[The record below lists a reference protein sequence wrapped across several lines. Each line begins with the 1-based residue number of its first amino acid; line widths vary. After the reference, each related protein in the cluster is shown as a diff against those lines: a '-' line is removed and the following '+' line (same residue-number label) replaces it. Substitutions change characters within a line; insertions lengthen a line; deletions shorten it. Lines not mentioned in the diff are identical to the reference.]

1 MDKAAPQRAPSGGVV
16 KREVKDSVFSDLFG
30 IKRYLLQLY
39 RTLHPEDETTAED
52 DLVDVTIDNVLTD
65 DLYNDLSFMVGDRLM
80 VLVEAQST
88 WTANI
93 VVRAL
98 LYLAQV
104 WKDYFARTRADL
116 YHSGKVKLPKPELY
130 VIYTGERASRPG
142 ELSLSGEFFG
152 GERSAVE
159 VRIRMLYGEGG
170 GDIVSQYVAF
180 CRIFNEQ
187 ARLYGLTEKAL
198 RETIRLCRDRDVLK
212 EYLERRER
220 EVTKIMSLLFDQET
234 VTRIREER
242 LYREAMAE
250 GKVEGKAE
258 GKAEGKVE
266 GRAEGEAEG
275 KVQGSV
281 NTCRSFGLSYDET
294 VVKLAEMFGIPEDD
308 ARVQVARYWDARE
321 AAPAD

>member
-1 MDKAAPQRAPSGGVV
+1 M
-16 KREVKDSVFSDLFG
+16 
-30 IKRYLLQLY
+30 
-39 RTLHPEDETTAED
+39 
-52 DLVDVTIDNVLTD
+52 
-65 DLYNDLSFMVGDRLM
+65 
-80 VLVEAQST
+80 
-88 WTANI
+88 
-93 VVRAL
+93 
-98 LYLAQV
+98 
-104 WKDYFARTRADL
+104 
-116 YHSGKVKLPKPELY
+116 
-130 VIYTGERASRPG
+130 
-142 ELSLSGEFFG
+142 
-152 GERSAVE
+152 
-159 VRIRMLYGEGG
+159 
-170 GDIVSQYVAF
+170 AF

-198 RETIRLCRDRDVLK
+198 RETIRLCRDQDVLK

-250 GKVEGKAE
+250 GE
-258 GKAEGKVE
+258 AEGKVR

-281 NTCRSFGLSYDET
+281 NTCRSFGRSYDET

>member
-1 MDKAAPQRAPSGGVV
+1 M
-16 KREVKDSVFSDLFG
+16 
-30 IKRYLLQLY
+30 
-39 RTLHPEDETTAED
+39 
-52 DLVDVTIDNVLTD
+52 
-65 DLYNDLSFMVGDRLM
+65 
-80 VLVEAQST
+80 
-88 WTANI
+88 
-93 VVRAL
+93 
-98 LYLAQV
+98 
-104 WKDYFARTRADL
+104 
-116 YHSGKVKLPKPELY
+116 
-130 VIYTGERASRPG
+130 
-142 ELSLSGEFFG
+142 
-152 GERSAVE
+152 
-159 VRIRMLYGEGG
+159 
-170 GDIVSQYVAF
+170 AF

-198 RETIRLCRDRDVLK
+198 RETIRLCRDQDVLK

-250 GKVEGKAE
+250 GE
-258 GKAEGKVE
+258 AEGKVR

>member
-1 MDKAAPQRAPSGGVV
+1 M
-16 KREVKDSVFSDLFG
+16 
-30 IKRYLLQLY
+30 
-39 RTLHPEDETTAED
+39 
-52 DLVDVTIDNVLTD
+52 
-65 DLYNDLSFMVGDRLM
+65 
-80 VLVEAQST
+80 
-88 WTANI
+88 
-93 VVRAL
+93 
-98 LYLAQV
+98 
-104 WKDYFARTRADL
+104 
-116 YHSGKVKLPKPELY
+116 
-130 VIYTGERASRPG
+130 
-142 ELSLSGEFFG
+142 
-152 GERSAVE
+152 
-159 VRIRMLYGEGG
+159 
-170 GDIVSQYVAF
+170 AF

-258 GKAEGKVE
+258 GKVE

>member
-1 MDKAAPQRAPSGGVV
+1 M
-16 KREVKDSVFSDLFG
+16 
-30 IKRYLLQLY
+30 
-39 RTLHPEDETTAED
+39 
-52 DLVDVTIDNVLTD
+52 
-65 DLYNDLSFMVGDRLM
+65 
-80 VLVEAQST
+80 
-88 WTANI
+88 
-93 VVRAL
+93 
-98 LYLAQV
+98 
-104 WKDYFARTRADL
+104 
-116 YHSGKVKLPKPELY
+116 
-130 VIYTGERASRPG
+130 
-142 ELSLSGEFFG
+142 
-152 GERSAVE
+152 
-159 VRIRMLYGEGG
+159 
-170 GDIVSQYVAF
+170 AF

-198 RETIRLCRDRDVLK
+198 RETIRLCRDQDVLK

-250 GKVEGKAE
+250 GE
-258 GKAEGKVE
+258 AEGKVR

-321 AAPAD
+321 ATPRRLREERKDRGRPS

>member
-1 MDKAAPQRAPSGGVV
+1 M
-16 KREVKDSVFSDLFG
+16 
-30 IKRYLLQLY
+30 
-39 RTLHPEDETTAED
+39 
-52 DLVDVTIDNVLTD
+52 
-65 DLYNDLSFMVGDRLM
+65 
-80 VLVEAQST
+80 
-88 WTANI
+88 
-93 VVRAL
+93 
-98 LYLAQV
+98 
-104 WKDYFARTRADL
+104 
-116 YHSGKVKLPKPELY
+116 
-130 VIYTGERASRPG
+130 
-142 ELSLSGEFFG
+142 
-152 GERSAVE
+152 
-159 VRIRMLYGEGG
+159 
-170 GDIVSQYVAF
+170 AF

-198 RETIRLCRDRDVLK
+198 RETIRLCRDQDVLK

-242 LYREAMAE
+242 LYREAM
-250 GKVEGKAE
+250 
-258 GKAEGKVE
+258 
-266 GRAEGEAEG
+266 AEGEAEG

>member
-1 MDKAAPQRAPSGGVV
+1 MDKAAPRRVMSGGAV

-65 DLYNDLSFMVGDRLM
+65 DIYNDLSFMVGDRLM

-104 WKDYFARTRADL
+104 WKEYFARTRADL
-116 YHSGKVKLPKPELY
+116 YQSGKVKLPKPELY

-187 ARLYGLTEKAL
+187 TRLYGLTEKAL
-198 RETIRLCRDRDVLK
+198 TETIRLCRDRDVLK

-242 LYREAMAE
+242 LCREAM
-250 GKVEGKAE
+250 
-258 GKAEGKVE
+258 AEGKVE
-266 GRAEGEAEG
+266 GRAEGEME
-275 KVQGSV
+275 GSV

-321 AAPAD
+321 VAPAD

>member
-1 MDKAAPQRAPSGGVV
+1 M
-16 KREVKDSVFSDLFG
+16 
-30 IKRYLLQLY
+30 
-39 RTLHPEDETTAED
+39 
-52 DLVDVTIDNVLTD
+52 
-65 DLYNDLSFMVGDRLM
+65 
-80 VLVEAQST
+80 
-88 WTANI
+88 
-93 VVRAL
+93 
-98 LYLAQV
+98 
-104 WKDYFARTRADL
+104 
-116 YHSGKVKLPKPELY
+116 
-130 VIYTGERASRPG
+130 
-142 ELSLSGEFFG
+142 
-152 GERSAVE
+152 
-159 VRIRMLYGEGG
+159 
-170 GDIVSQYVAF
+170 AF

-198 RETIRLCRDRDVLK
+198 RETIRLCRDQDVLK

-250 GKVEGKAE
+250 GE
-258 GKAEGKVE
+258 AEGKVR

-308 ARVQVARYWDARE
+308 ARVQDRKSVV
-321 AAPAD
+321 

>member
-1 MDKAAPQRAPSGGVV
+1 MDKAAPQRAPSGGAV

-80 VLVEAQST
+80 ILVEAQST

-152 GERSAVE
+152 GERCAVE

-170 GDIVSQYVAF
+170 GGHRQSIRGVLQDIQ
-180 CRIFNEQ
+180 
-187 ARLYGLTEKAL
+187 
-198 RETIRLCRDRDVLK
+198 
-212 EYLERRER
+212 
-220 EVTKIMSLLFDQET
+220 
-234 VTRIREER
+234 
-242 LYREAMAE
+242 
-250 GKVEGKAE
+250 
-258 GKAEGKVE
+258 
-266 GRAEGEAEG
+266 
-275 KVQGSV
+275 
-281 NTCRSFGLSYDET
+281 
-294 VVKLAEMFGIPEDD
+294 
-308 ARVQVARYWDARE
+308 
-321 AAPAD
+321 

>member
-1 MDKAAPQRAPSGGVV
+1 M
-16 KREVKDSVFSDLFG
+16 
-30 IKRYLLQLY
+30 
-39 RTLHPEDETTAED
+39 
-52 DLVDVTIDNVLTD
+52 
-65 DLYNDLSFMVGDRLM
+65 
-80 VLVEAQST
+80 
-88 WTANI
+88 
-93 VVRAL
+93 
-98 LYLAQV
+98 
-104 WKDYFARTRADL
+104 
-116 YHSGKVKLPKPELY
+116 
-130 VIYTGERASRPG
+130 
-142 ELSLSGEFFG
+142 
-152 GERSAVE
+152 
-159 VRIRMLYGEGG
+159 
-170 GDIVSQYVAF
+170 AF

-198 RETIRLCRDRDVLK
+198 RETIRLCRDRNVLK

-250 GKVEGKAE
+250 GKVE